1 MSRVQSIEKPLS
13 QSLWIEI
20 GILVLI
26 ALAFFFGTSLTR
38 GGFETDGA
46 GYEFNWTRLVFLFN
60 YLMAALV
67 INYVLLSKYY
77 YKGKYLQF
85 AIGIVVVIIGCVLI
99 EELVLEKIF
108 FPDTRGSR
116 FTGVL
121 FNFIRM
127 IPMIMLFV
135 GSKFAWDAQRKERE
149 LAQLKGAINDSQ
161 LQFLKSQINPHFLFN
176 SLNNLYSYALEKS
189 EKTPG
194 IILELSSL
202 LRYMLYDCRESY
214 VPLDKE
220 AKYIHDFI
228 KLQSLQIED
237 RGDVTFTSSGN
248 FKGRVIAP
256 LILIVFIENCFKHS
270 TSSQSDKIKI
280 AIDLTLDNDVVY
292 LKCQN
297 THAKSSNTNN
307 LAQGIGLENVK
318 KRLALMYPDKHKLRI
333 NDSEDVYTVDLKINI
348 VS

>member
-1 MSRVQSIEKPLS
+1 MSSALSPQKHIS
-13 QSLWIEI
+13 QSLWVEI
-20 GILVLI
+20 GILIFI
-26 ALAFFFGTSLTR
+26 ALTFFFGTSLGR
-38 GGFETDGA
+38 EGQEI
-46 GYEFNWTRLVFLFN
+46 NWTRLFFLSN
-60 YLMAALV
+60 YLLAALI
-67 INYVLLSKYY
+67 INYLLLPKYY
-77 YKGKYLQF
+77 YKGKYIYF
-85 AIGIVVVIIGCVLI
+85 AIIAVIVILGAVLI
-99 EELVLEKIF
+99 DEFVLEKIF
-108 FPDTRGSR
+108 FPDTRGSQ
-116 FTGVL
+116 FSGFF
-121 FNFIRM
+121 FNFVRSL
-127 IPMIMLFV
+127 PMIMLFV

-176 SLNNLYSYALEKS
+176 SLNNLYSYALVQS

-220 AKYIHDFI
+220 AKYIDDFI

-237 RGDVTFTSSGN
+237 RGDVSFTSSGN
-248 FKGRVIAP
+248 FQGSMIAP

-280 AIDLTLDNDVVY
+280 DVNLSLHDNVVH
-292 LKCQN
+292 LNCQN
-297 THAKSSNTNN
+297 SHDKSSNTDN
-307 LAQGIGLENVK
+307 LTQGIGLKNVK
-318 KRLALMYPDKHKLRI
+318 TRLDLLYPDKHDLSI
-333 NDSEDVYTVDLKINI
+333 HQSDDMYTVDLKINI

>member
-1 MSRVQSIEKPLS
+1 MS
-13 QSLWIEI
+13 QSQFINKPQRQNLWIEV

-38 GGFETDGA
+38 GGFETEGT
-46 GYEFNWTRLVFLFN
+46 GYVFNWTRLVFLFN
-60 YLMAALV
+60 YLLAALV
-67 INYVLLSKYY
+67 INYVLLPKYY
-77 YKGKYLQF
+77 YIGKYIHF
-85 AIGIVVVIIGCVLI
+85 AIGIVVVIVGSVLI

-116 FTGVL
+116 FTGVF

-135 GSKFAWDAQRKERE
+135 GFKFAWDAQRKERE
-149 LAQLKGAINDSQ
+149 LSHLKEAINDSQ

-176 SLNNLYSYALEKS
+176 SLNNLYSYALEQS
-189 EKTPG
+189 DKTPG

-220 AKYIHDFI
+220 AKYIDDFV

-237 RGDVTFTSSGN
+237 RGDVSFTSSGD
-248 FKGRVIAP
+248 FKESMIAP

-280 AIDLTLDNDVVY
+280 NIDLSLQGDVVR

-297 THAKSSNTNN
+297 THAKTSNTDN
-307 LAQGIGLENVK
+307 LTQGIGLENVK
-318 KRLALMYPDKHKLRI
+318 TRLELLYPDKYDLRI

>member
-1 MSRVQSIEKPLS
+1 MSQFQSSKKPLS
-13 QSLWIEI
+13 QNLWIEI
-20 GILVLI
+20 GILVFI
-26 ALAFFFGTSLTR
+26 ALAFFFGTSLSR
-38 GGFETDGA
+38 EGQEI
-46 GYEFNWTRLVFLFN
+46 NWTRLVFLFN

-67 INYVLLSKYY
+67 INYLLLPKYY
-77 YKGKYLQF
+77 YQGKYMHF
-85 AIGIVVVIIGCVLI
+85 AIGAILVVIGTVLM
-99 EELVLEKIF
+99 EEFVLEKIF
-108 FPDTRGSR
+108 FPETRGSR
-116 FTGVL
+116 FTGVF
-121 FNFIRM
+121 FNFVRR

-220 AKYIHDFI
+220 AKYIDDFI
-228 KLQSLQIED
+228 KLQNLQIED
-237 RGDVTFTSSGN
+237 RGDVSFTSSGN

-280 AIDLTLDNDVVY
+280 TIDLSIDDDVVY

-297 THAKSSNTNN
+297 THDKSSNTDN
-307 LAQGIGLENVK
+307 LTQGIGLENVK
-318 KRLALMYPDKHKLRI
+318 KRLALLYPDKHELRI
-333 NDSEDVYTVDLKINI
+333 NDSEDLYTVDLKINI